1 MNTLIRIKSLWI
13 ALMLVSAV
21 FSQSTNR
28 ALLMGI
34 GDYPENPSLN
44 QTWPDLSSM
53 NDLKILQV
61 SLRNIGFESKNII
74 TLSNEQVTVDNI
86 KKTFDSLIL
95 VSHEGDNIYVH
106 FSGHGQQVTDAS
118 GNWLNRK
125 NCDVDERDDGF
136 DEVLVTYYAPV
147 SYYEGYKLE
156 HHLLD
161 DELGYYLN
169 RLSEK
174 IGPKGQIVFANDAC
188 HSGTGTRAIAIQ
200 TELKRGED
208 APIILPF
215 TQDNQEE
222 KIISFGGQERYL
234 ESEKNNILYIS
245 GCKSGE
251 TNSEYRKYG
260 SLSFAMNQIFESLD
274 SSVTFGRF
282 DALIRAQ
289 YFHMDINSQKQNP
302 QIEGVNHLN
311 SSRVLFSNQNKKS
324 HEYFSLD
331 TIIKADIILNGGV
344 IDGLNEGDSIEF
356 RKIINENNVSI
367 KGVIDKAET
376 IKSRVKLNKDIFILT
391 LNPSTFLARRFYK
404 NNTKGFIDVEIN
416 IKDRKFRKY
425 TKKQLKLNSSIH
437 LKSESPR
444 LIISDTAVGGINS
457 WKLQYSNNQ
466 QFILFNDTLSYLK
479 NDNQKN
485 IDELIDK
492 ILTVMEVDA
501 FRRYEHVGTTTDFD
515 LFKGIDESQFD
526 EITRIPRASSVSS
539 IQKFSIKLK
548 NSNEGYL
555 YIFDIT
561 NNQIKDSNIG
571 KISNIFPLQP
581 KSEMSNTQ
589 VYKFVISTE
598 KINFDRILGKAQ
610 QVQSNTRY
618 IQSSFTDND
627 VTIKNYI
634 FYKFEK

>member
-13 ALMLVSAV
+13 ALMLVSAL

-44 QTWPDLSSM
+44 KTWQDLSSM
-53 NDLKILQV
+53 NDLKMLHV

-95 VSHEGDNIYVH
+95 VSNEGDNIYVH

-125 NCDVDERDDGF
+125 NCDVDESNDDF
-136 DEVLVTYYAPV
+136 DEALVTYDAPV

-174 IGPKGQIVFANDAC
+174 IGPHGQIVFANDAC
-188 HSGTGTRAIAIQ
+188 HSGTGTRSIAIQ
-200 TELKRGED
+200 TGIKRGED

-215 TQDNQEE
+215 TQDQREE
-222 KIISFGGQERYL
+222 KIISFGGQYL

-251 TNSEYRKYG
+251 TNSEFRKYG
-260 SLSFAMNQIFESLD
+260 SLSFAMNQIFQALD
-274 SSVTFGRF
+274 SSITFGRF

-324 HEYFSLD
+324 HEYFSID
-331 TIIKADIILNGGV
+331 TIIKADVILNGGV
-344 IDGLNEGDSIEF
+344 LDGLNEGDSIEF
-356 RKIINENNVSI
+356 RKIINGNNISI
-367 KGVIDKAET
+367 VGVVDKAET
-376 IKSRVKLNKDIFILT
+376 IKSRVKVKDIYISS

-404 NNTKGFIDVEIN
+404 NNTKDFIDIKIN

-425 TKKQLKLNSSIH
+425 KK
-437 LKSESPR
+437 
-444 LIISDTAVGGINS
+444 
-457 WKLQYSNNQ
+457 
-466 QFILFNDTLSYLK
+466 
-479 NDNQKN
+479 
-485 IDELIDK
+485 
-492 ILTVMEVDA
+492 
-501 FRRYEHVGTTTDFD
+501 
-515 LFKGIDESQFD
+515 KGS
-526 EITRIPRASSVSS
+526 
-539 IQKFSIKLK
+539 
-548 NSNEGYL
+548 
-555 YIFDIT
+555 
-561 NNQIKDSNIG
+561 
-571 KISNIFPLQP
+571 
-581 KSEMSNTQ
+581 
-589 VYKFVISTE
+589 
-598 KINFDRILGKAQ
+598 
-610 QVQSNTRY
+610 
-618 IQSSFTDND
+618 
-627 VTIKNYI
+627 
-634 FYKFEK
+634 